1 MALTVTGGGGLCL
14 LLGLL
19 LLGHIVGSYD
29 LDTVLAAGERVRSH
43 DLYLPALFLIFLGA
57 LTKSAQFP
65 FHFWLPQALAA
76 PPPVLAYLHSA
87 TMVKAAVFLLG
98 LLWPPL
104 GRTVVWFW
112 LIVTVGLCTLT
123 RGASYADRKSQVLN

>member
-1 MALTVTGGGGLCL
+1 MVLTVTGGGGLCL

-65 FHFWLPQALAA
+65 FHFWLPQSMAALSFMLILEGLSA
-76 PPPVLAYLHSA
+76 VHLA
-87 TMVKAAVFLLG
+87 KI
-98 LLWPPL
+98 
-104 GRTVVWFW
+104 GRAHV
-112 LIVTVGLCTLT
+112 
-123 RGASYADRKSQVLN
+123 

>member
-29 LDTVLAAGERVRSH
+29 LDTVLAAGERVRSP

-57 LTKSAQFP
+57 LTQSAQFP
-65 FHFWLPQALAA
+65 FHFWLPQAMAA
-76 PPPVLAYLHSA
+76 PTPVSARSEERRVGTECVSTCSSRAPPYH
-87 TMVKAAVFLLG
+87 
-98 LLWPPL
+98 
-104 GRTVVWFW
+104 
-112 LIVTVGLCTLT
+112 
-123 RGASYADRKSQVLN
+123 